1 MQDSATEK
9 LSRNTISMVKTGFL
23 IACLKKIF
31 MFLSSFF
38 KIKQMQFQAMQR
50 MEKYITSANRNR
62 FSERMA
68 RISFIACLYTMG
80 VTAGYILLFE
90 GG

>member
-1 MQDSATEK
+1 
-9 LSRNTISMVKTGFL
+9 
-23 IACLKKIF
+23 
-31 MFLSSFF
+31 
-38 KIKQMQFQAMQR
+38 MQFQAMQR
-50 MEKYITSANRNR
+50 MEKYITNANRDR

-68 RISFIACLYTMG
+68 RISFFVWLYTMG

>member
-1 MQDSATEK
+1 
-9 LSRNTISMVKTGFL
+9 
-23 IACLKKIF
+23 
-31 MFLSSFF
+31 
-38 KIKQMQFQAMQR
+38 MQFQAMQR
-50 MEKYITSANRNR
+50 MEKYITSANRDR

-80 VTAGYILLFE
+80 MTAGYILLFE